1 MSENNENEYDFD
13 EMVRRAEA
21 SGERNIWLRVAAE
34 RLSIVRYVFLVQIE
48 DGIPTAPQ
56 RAALEYAD
64 AVLIGWPDTDAE
76 DVVDVQG
83 DELRIIT
90 GHVKMMEEYIS
101 RFREC
106 ERENDIDGMTDVLI
120 RISEQVAEIRKRFQ
134 PGFPLPTFAEI
145 RRVVQE
151 EWDEDMD
158 RIDPDSSGS
167 ASEVENESKAEDA
180 EQRAGGQA

>member
-1 MSENNENEYDFD
+1 MSENDKTFDVD
-13 EMVRRAEA
+13 EMVRHAEA
-21 SGERNIWLRVAAE
+21 SDERNMWLRVAAE

-56 RAALEYAD
+56 RSALEYAD
-64 AVLIGWPDTDAE
+64 AVLIGWPDADAE
-76 DVVDVQG
+76 DVVDVQS
-83 DELRIIT
+83 DELRIIA
-90 GHVKMMEEYIS
+90 GHVKMMEEYIT

-106 ERENDIDGMTDVLI
+106 ERENSIDDMTDVLI

-167 ASEVENESKAEDA
+167 ASDVERESEVEDE
-180 EQRAGGQA
+180 EQRSGGQA

>member
-1 MSENNENEYDFD
+1 MSENDKAFDVD

-21 SGERNIWLRVAAE
+21 SDERNMWLRVAAE

-56 RAALEYAD
+56 RSALEYAD
-64 AVLIGWPDTDAE
+64 AVLIGWPDADAE
-76 DVVDVQG
+76 DVVDVQS
-83 DELRIIT
+83 DELRTIA
-90 GHVKMMEEYIS
+90 GHVKMMEEYIT

-106 ERENDIDGMTDVLI
+106 ERENSIDDMTDVLI

-158 RIDPDSSGS
+158 RIDPDSSGNAS
-167 ASEVENESKAEDA
+167 DVERESEVEDE